1 MKNNNLLLIIGQF
14 SLILGFISFILN
26 YFFLDHNLVIAL
38 LTGILFGLSIVFNIT
53 YLARKKKALK

>member
-14 SLILGFISFILN
+14 SMILGFMGFIFN

-38 LTGILFGLSIVFNIT
+38 LTGIVFGLSIVFNIT
-53 YLARKKKALK
+53 YLQRKKKELK